1 MHFLIML
8 IVIVIFVSI
17 EYSLGKMLRNAV
29 VEIALESI
37 KNKLGNAL
45 KSLLLDRYFP
55 SVLPFFLS
63 GKRFWY
69 YVYFYLLNNRTTVL
83 LMLPYL

>member
-8 IVIVIFVSI
+8 IVVIFVSI

-63 GKRFWY
+63 GKRF
-69 YVYFYLLNNRTTVL
+69 
-83 LMLPYL
+83 

>member
-37 KNKLGNAL
+37 KNKFGNAL

-55 SVLPFFLS
+55 SVLPFILS
-63 GKRFWY
+63 GKRF
-69 YVYFYLLNNRTTVL
+69 
-83 LMLPYL
+83 

>member
-1 MHFLIML
+1 
-8 IVIVIFVSI
+8 
-17 EYSLGKMLRNAV
+17 MLRNAV

-63 GKRFWY
+63 GKRF
-69 YVYFYLLNNRTTVL
+69 
-83 LMLPYL
+83 

>member
-8 IVIVIFVSI
+8 IVVIFVSI